1 MKARLEKWPVAC
13 VTTEPGKVAGGIPV
27 FVVET
32 EEEMA
37 RVAETLARILD
48 AMTHDLGNGVFMVVQ
63 H

>member
-13 VTTEPGKVAGGIPV
+13 VTTDPDRVAGGIAV

-37 RVAETLARILD
+37 QVAETLARILD
-48 AMTHDLGNGVFMVVQ
+48 GMTHDLGNGVFLVVQ